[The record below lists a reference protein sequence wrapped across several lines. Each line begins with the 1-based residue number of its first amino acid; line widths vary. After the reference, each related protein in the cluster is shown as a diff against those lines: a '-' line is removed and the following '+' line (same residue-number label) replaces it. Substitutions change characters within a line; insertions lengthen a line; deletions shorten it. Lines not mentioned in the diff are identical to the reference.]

1 VTVLKVG
8 SVHAISW
15 LPSVSELGT
24 GRCMAFSSFWR
35 PSNKAKANPSSSTMK
50 AQGGGRW
57 LWKSTMGH
65 LSKDDQAVPVVG
77 ELGKE

>member
-1 VTVLKVG
+1 
-8 SVHAISW
+8 
-15 LPSVSELGT
+15 
-24 GRCMAFSSFWR
+24 MAFSSFWR